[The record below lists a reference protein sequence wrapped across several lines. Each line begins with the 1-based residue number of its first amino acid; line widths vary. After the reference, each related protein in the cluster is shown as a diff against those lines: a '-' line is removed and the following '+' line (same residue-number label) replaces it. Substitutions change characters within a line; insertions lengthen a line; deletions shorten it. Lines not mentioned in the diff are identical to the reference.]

1 MTLRILFTL
10 AMLVGMAA
18 APAAQSF
25 RWQAGRTDSSA
36 QADRAIS
43 RALAQ
48 AERAVER
55 ARLNAERST
64 ERAMRLAERRA
75 DLITRQVQRS
85 IDATVRARVQAEI
98 RTYSRP
104 SVRVVRSTSRGMR
117 YADDS
122 QDFSS
127 NPCNERNYGNDDD
140 EQHCEVRDE
149 TIGVA
154 PLTVD
159 AGQNGGISV
168 IGWDRNEIKVQ
179 AIVRTNARSE
189 ARAKELAAEVKL
201 LAGNGK
207 VSATGPDTTRR
218 EWWSVS
224 YRINVPH
231 KNDLDL
237 NASNGGVTIAGIT
250 GNIKFDTTNGGVK
263 LSDLGGSV
271 RGQTRNGGLTV
282 NLAGQKWDGE
292 GIDVE
297 TSNGGVTLA
306 IPDGYNAQLETR
318 TVNGGF
324 RTDYPI
330 TITGELS
337 SRRGISTTLGSGGPP
352 VRVRTTNGGLKIGRR

>member
-10 AMLVGMAA
+10 AILVGLAA
-18 APAAQSF
+18 APAAQTF
-25 RWQAGRTDSSA
+25 RWEAGRSDSSA
-36 QADRAIS
+36 RAERAIE

-48 AERAVER
+48 AERAVDR
-55 ARLNAERST
+55 ARLSAERAAI
-64 ERAMRLAERRA
+64 RAMRLAEQRA
-75 DLITRQVQRS
+75 DRITRQVQRS
-85 IDATVRARVQAEI
+85 IDASVRARVRAEI
-98 RTYSRP
+98 RNYSRP
-104 SVRVVRSTSRGMR
+104 VVRIVRPFPRIR
-117 YADDS
+117 YSNDV
-122 QDFSS
+122 QDFGA
-127 NPCNERNYGNDDD
+127 NPCSDNRNYGNDDY

-149 TIGVA
+149 TIGVG

-159 AGQNGGISV
+159 AGQNGGIAV
-168 IGWDRNEIKVQ
+168 EGWDRNEIKVQ
-179 AIVRTNARSE
+179 AIVRTNARTE
-189 ARAKELAAEVKL
+189 ARARELASEVRL

-207 VSATGPDTTRR
+207 VSASGPDTTRR

-224 YRINVPH
+224 YRINVPR

-237 NASNGGVTIAGIT
+237 NASNGGVTISGVS

-263 LSDLGGSV
+263 LSDLAGNV

-282 NLAGQKWDGE
+282 NLAGKKWDGD

-352 VRVRTTNGGLKIGRR
+352 VRVRTTNGGLKLSRR